1 VQLPESSFE
10 LRPETAQ
17 REVLQGESVNGDCR
31 FSISFHADA
40 KSAAPQMAAMVA
52 VDPAT
57 CRAEI
62 ERGVPMVVPTDDGV
76 RRVELDLSARA
87 GQVEAQGANR
97 DRKATFWTIW
107 EDPPKAAVAKVRTS
121 VRSVVKNRKIERA
134 LCSVNIDPLHQTGW
148 QIDRSYFDHDC
159 NWGSK
164 QASSVADAHFFN
176 DDFLGPLCSAR
187 DRTHV
192 YVSRNMAKVTLNGTD
207 GSVLYTWTSG
217 GCSFLLSYVT
227 FFEPNVFYN

>member
-1 VQLPESSFE
+1 MKASRLRSVSAFGHIALPVVIALVIQTDSEVSAQREPSLLRGQSVVQLPKSSFE

-107 EDPPKAAVAKVRTS
+107 EAPPKAAVAKVRTS

-159 NWGSK
+159 N
-164 QASSVADAHFFN
+164 
-176 DDFLGPLCSAR
+176 
-187 DRTHV
+187 
-192 YVSRNMAKVTLNGTD
+192 
-207 GSVLYTWTSG
+207 
-217 GCSFLLSYVT
+217 
-227 FFEPNVFYN
+227 